1 MKNLECFKNKIFD
14 LLNEANN
21 MEIRD
26 FEINDK
32 ENTFQ
37 ILLKD
42 GNVFEL
48 ECRQMRNNQIY
59 ITDEERD
66 NCQNVADAFAELYEC
81 SDIIVV
87 NAGKYGFARLQYY
100 VRPDCFEEV
109 ALYTNNEKLFSVLWK
124 EWLNI
129 QLLKL
134 TKGTPMEDIELKDM
148 FQYLSKEKQKEL
160 LHKQLYFAEKTGIET
175 IITKTKKELKIE

>member
-1 MKNLECFKNKIFD
+1 
-14 LLNEANN
+14 

-26 FEINDK
+26 IEINDK

-59 ITDEERD
+59 ITDEKRD
-66 NCQNVADAFAELYEC
+66 NCQNVADAFVELYEC

-87 NAGKYGFARLQYY
+87 NAGKYGFARL
-100 VRPDCFEEV
+100 
-109 ALYTNNEKLFSVLWK
+109 
-124 EWLNI
+124 
-129 QLLKL
+129 
-134 TKGTPMEDIELKDM
+134 
-148 FQYLSKEKQKEL
+148 
-160 LHKQLYFAEKTGIET
+160 
-175 IITKTKKELKIE
+175 

>member
-1 MKNLECFKNKIFD
+1 MELNYFKDKLFD
-14 LLNEANN
+14 LLNETDN
-21 MEIRD
+21 MDIRD
-26 FEINDK
+26 IEANDK

-37 ILLKD
+37 ILLRD

-59 ITDEERD
+59 ITDEERE
-66 NCQNVADAFAELYEC
+66 NCQKVADAFAELYEC

-109 ALYTNNEKLFSVLWK
+109 ALYTNSEKLFSVLWK
-124 EWLNI
+124 EWFNI
-129 QLLKL
+129 QLLRL
-134 TKGTPMEDIELKDM
+134 AKGTPMEDMELKDM
-148 FQYLSKEKQKEL
+148 FQHLSKEKQKEL
-160 LHKQLYFAEKTGIET
+160 LHKQLYFAEKTGITT
-175 IITKTKKELKIE
+175 IIEKTKKN